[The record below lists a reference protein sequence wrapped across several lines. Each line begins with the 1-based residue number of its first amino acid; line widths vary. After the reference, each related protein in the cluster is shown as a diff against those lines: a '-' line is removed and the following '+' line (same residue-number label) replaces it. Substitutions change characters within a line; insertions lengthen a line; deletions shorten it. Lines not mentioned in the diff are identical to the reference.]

1 MELLPRFTVFTVLV
15 RLTVVW
21 VPELVFAVLVV
32 LFCTSW
38 DTGVRR
44 TLLLSPVLLGLLVP
58 VITVWLG
65 FFSVTALPAVLVV
78 LVFVLLVPFV
88 LFVVLAVLAAL
99 VVLLIALLVL
109 FCAAALVRLAV
120 LALP

>member
-15 RLTVVW
+15 RLTVVL
-21 VPELVFAVLVV
+21 VPEPVLAVL
-32 LFCTSW
+32 LFTSW

-44 TLLLSPVLLGLLVP
+44 TPLLSPVLLGLLVP

-78 LVFVLLVPFV
+78 LVFVLFVPVV
-88 LFVVLAVLAAL
+88 LFVLLVVLA
-99 VVLLIALLVL
+99 VLLIALLVL
-109 FCAAALVRLAV
+109 FCAVALVRLAV